1 VAKSIKSAAVD
12 EYGSIANRNEVDA
25 DIEKNTAGKKSNGG
39 AFRAAECLELGLAA
53 GGLGKVKFRL
63 QAEII

>member
-1 VAKSIKSAAVD
+1 VAKSIKSAAAD

-25 DIEKNTAGKKSNGG
+25 DIEKNAAGKKSNDG
-39 AFRAAECLELGLAA
+39 AFRVAECFGLAA
-53 GGLGKVKFRL
+53 GALGKVKFRL